1 MIFLLQDYLL
11 TKIEDYYETKGR
23 EQFVEDRSFFA
34 MQVFIKK
41 SAIEKIDS
49 VARLLVLKSWI

>member
-1 MIFLLQDYLL
+1 MIFLLQDHLL

-23 EQFVEDRSFFA
+23 ELILEDRSFFA

-41 SAIEKIDS
+41 SAFERVDS
-49 VARLLVLKSWI
+49 VARLLVLKSWV